1 MGGKVRTC
9 KASRQT
15 YVPTMPL
22 LICFAFVLLA
32 AAAIALWPRWV
43 RSRRERI
50 ASQPFPPAWR
60 RLLRRHVPLVARL
73 PARQQLR
80 LKGLMQVFL
89 AEKPII
95 GCRGLK
101 VTDEMRVTIAAL
113 ACLPLLGAARG
124 LYPELRQILLYPGA
138 FVVERP
144 VTESGGVLSDQR
156 RVLAGESWS
165 QGQVLLAWDE
175 VKRGAAT
182 PGDGHNVVI
191 HEFAHQLDQAG
202 GQANGAPA
210 LATAADYRRWS
221 TVMQN
226 EFDALRARLA
236 QGEPSLIDAYGATEP
251 AEFFAVIS
259 ELFFERPLELAAAH
273 PALYAELSR
282 YYRLDP
288 AGWH

>member
-1 MGGKVRTC
+1 
-9 KASRQT
+9 
-15 YVPTMPL
+15 MPL
-22 LICFAFVLLA
+22 LIWFAIALLA
-32 AAAIALWPRWV
+32 ATAIALWPLWV
-43 RSRRERI
+43 RRRRERL
-50 ASQPFPPAWR
+50 AGRPFPPAWR
-60 RLLRRHVPLVARL
+60 RLLRRHVPLVSRL
-73 PARQQLR
+73 PARQQLK

-89 AEKPII
+89 AEKPIL
-95 GCRGLK
+95 GCGGLK
-101 VTDEMRVTIAAL
+101 VTDEVRVTIAAL

-124 LYPELRQILLYPGA
+124 IYPELRQVLVYPGA

-144 VTESGGVLSDQR
+144 VTEGGVQSDQR

-191 HEFAHQLDQAG
+191 HEFAHQLDQANG
-202 GQANGAPA
+202 AANGAPA
-210 LATAADYRRWS
+210 LPTAEAYRRWS

-226 EFDALRARLA
+226 EFDALRGRLA
-236 QGEPSLIDAYGATEP
+236 RGEPGLIDAYGATDP

-259 ELFFERPLELAAAH
+259 ELFFERPIELAVGH
-273 PALYAELSR
+273 PALYAELSG

-288 AGWH
+288 AGWI

>member
-1 MGGKVRTC
+1 M
-9 KASRQT
+9 S
-15 YVPTMPL
+15 MWIWFPL
-22 LICFAFVLLA
+22 MLLV

-43 RSRRERI
+43 RRRRERI
-50 ASQPFPPAWR
+50 AARPFPAAWR

-95 GCRGLK
+95 GCRGLR
-101 VTDEMRVTIAAL
+101 VTDEVRITIAAL

-124 LYPELRQILLYPGA
+124 VYPELRQVLVYPGA
-138 FVVERP
+138 FIVDRP
-144 VTESGGVLSDQR
+144 VTEGGVQSDQR

-175 VKRGAAT
+175 VRRGAAT

-202 GQANGAPA
+202 GRANGAPA
-210 LATAADYRRWS
+210 LPTTEDYRRWS
-221 TVMQN
+221 TVMQH
-226 EFDALRARLA
+226 EFNALQARLA
-236 QGEPSLIDAYGATEP
+236 QGEPGLIDAYAATDP

-259 ELFFERPLELAAAH
+259 ELFFERPVELAAGH

-288 AGWH
+288 VSWSW

>member
-1 MGGKVRTC
+1 
-9 KASRQT
+9 
-15 YVPTMPL
+15 MPL
-22 LICFAFVLLA
+22 LICFVVVLLA
-32 AAAIALWPRWV
+32 ATGIALWPLWV
-43 RSRRERI
+43 RRRRERL
-50 ASQPFPPAWR
+50 AARPFPAAWR

-73 PARQQLR
+73 PARQQLK

-89 AEKPII
+89 AEKPIL
-95 GCRGLK
+95 GCRGLR
-101 VTDEMRVTIAAL
+101 VTDEVRVTIAAL

-124 LYPELRQILLYPGA
+124 VYPALRQVLVYPGA
-138 FVVERP
+138 FVVDRP
-144 VTESGGVLSDQR
+144 VTEGGVQSDQR

-202 GQANGAPA
+202 GRANGAPA
-210 LATAADYRRWS
+210 LPTADAYRRWS

-226 EFDALRARLA
+226 EFDALRWRLA
-236 QGEPSLIDAYGATEP
+236 SGEPGLIDAYAATDP

-259 ELFFERPLELAAAH
+259 ELFFERPVELAAMH
-273 PALYAELSR
+273 PALYAELSG

-288 AGWH
+288 ANWA

>member
-1 MGGKVRTC
+1 MV
-9 KASRQT
+9 
-15 YVPTMPL
+15 L
-22 LICFAFVLLA
+22 LLSFIVVLLA
-32 AAAIALWPRWV
+32 ACAIALWPLWV
-43 RSRRERI
+43 RRRRARI
-50 ASQPFPPAWR
+50 AGRPFPPAWR

-80 LKGLMQVFL
+80 LKALMQVFL

-95 GCRGLK
+95 GCRGLR
-101 VTDEMRVTIAAL
+101 VTDEVRVTIAAL

-124 LYPELRQILLYPGA
+124 IYPELRQVLVYPGA
-138 FVVERP
+138 FIVDRP
-144 VTESGGVLSDQR
+144 VTGSGGVLSDQR

-202 GQANGAPA
+202 GAANGAPA
-210 LATAADYRRWS
+210 LPTAEAYRRWS
-221 TVMQN
+221 TVMHN

-236 QGEPSLIDAYGATEP
+236 RGEPGLIDAYAATDP

-259 ELFFERPLELAAAH
+259 ELFFERPLELAAGH
-273 PALYAELSR
+273 PALYGELR
-282 YYRLDP
+282 GFYRLDP

>member
-1 MGGKVRTC
+1 
-9 KASRQT
+9 
-15 YVPTMPL
+15 MPL
-22 LICFAFVLLA
+22 LLCFLLVLLA
-32 AAAIALWPRWV
+32 AAGIALWPLWV
-43 RSRRERI
+43 RHRRERI
-50 ASQPFPPAWR
+50 ARQPFPSAWR

-89 AEKPII
+89 AEKPIL
-95 GCRGLK
+95 GCRGLR

-124 LYPELRQILLYPGA
+124 IYPELRQVLLYPGA
-138 FVVERP
+138 FVVDRP
-144 VTESGGVLSDQR
+144 VTEGGVQSDQR

-202 GQANGAPA
+202 GPANGAPA
-210 LATAADYRRWS
+210 LPTAEAYRRWS

-226 EFDALRARLA
+226 EFDALRWRLA
-236 QGEPSLIDAYGATEP
+236 QGEAGLIDAYAATDP

-259 ELFFERPLELAAAH
+259 ELFFERPGELAAGH
-273 PALYAELSR
+273 PALYTELRS

-288 AGWH
+288 AGWL

>member
-1 MGGKVRTC
+1 
-9 KASRQT
+9 
-15 YVPTMPL
+15 MPL
-22 LICFAFVLLA
+22 LVCFLLVLCA
-32 AAAIALWPRWV
+32 AAVIALWPLWV
-43 RSRRERI
+43 RHRRERI
-50 ASQPFPPAWR
+50 AGQPFPAAWR

-80 LKGLMQVFL
+80 LKALMQVFL

-95 GCRGLK
+95 GCRGLR
-101 VTDEMRVTIAAL
+101 VTDEVRVTIAAL

-124 LYPELRQILLYPGA
+124 LYPELRQVLVYPGA
-138 FVVERP
+138 FIVDRP
-144 VTESGGVLSDQR
+144 VTEGGVQSDQR

-175 VKRGAAT
+175 VRRGAAT

-191 HEFAHQLDQAG
+191 HEFAHQLDQAHG
-202 GQANGAPA
+202 AANGAPQ
-210 LATAADYRRWS
+210 LPTAEAYRRWS

-226 EFDALRARLA
+226 EFDALRWRLA
-236 QGEPSLIDAYGATEP
+236 RGEPGLIDAYAATDP

-259 ELFFERPLELAAAH
+259 ELFFERPVELAAGH
-273 PALYAELSR
+273 PALYAELSG

-288 AGWH
+288 TAWA

>member
-1 MGGKVRTC
+1 
-9 KASRQT
+9 
-15 YVPTMPL
+15 MPL
-22 LICFAFVLLA
+22 LLCFLLLLLA
-32 AAAIALWPRWV
+32 AAGIALWPLWV
-43 RSRRERI
+43 RRRRERI
-50 ASQPFPPAWR
+50 ARQPFPSAWR

-89 AEKPII
+89 AEKPIL
-95 GCRGLK
+95 GCRGLR

-124 LYPELRQILLYPGA
+124 IYPELRQVLLYPGA

-144 VTESGGVLSDQR
+144 VTEGGVQSDQR

-175 VKRGAAT
+175 VKRGAAL

-202 GQANGAPA
+202 GPANGAPA
-210 LATAADYRRWS
+210 LPTAEAYRRWS

-226 EFDALRARLA
+226 EFDALRWRLA
-236 QGEPSLIDAYGATEP
+236 QGEAGLIDAYAATDP

-259 ELFFERPLELAAAH
+259 ELFFERPAELAAGH
-273 PALYAELSR
+273 PALYAELR
-282 YYRLDP
+282 TYYRLDP
-288 AGWH
+288 AGWL

>member
-1 MGGKVRTC
+1 
-9 KASRQT
+9 
-15 YVPTMPL
+15 MPL
-22 LICFAFVLLA
+22 LTVFVVALLA
-32 AAAIALWPRWV
+32 AAGIALWPLWV
-43 RSRRERI
+43 RRRRERI
-50 ASQPFPPAWR
+50 ASQPFPAAWQ

-95 GCRGLK
+95 GCRGLR
-101 VTDEMRVTIAAL
+101 VSDEMRVTIAAL

-124 LYPELRQILLYPGA
+124 LYPELRQVLLYPTA
-138 FVVERP
+138 FIVDRP
-144 VTESGGVLSDQR
+144 VNDAGVLSEQR
-156 RVLAGESWS
+156 RALAGESWS

-191 HEFAHQLDQAG
+191 HEFAHQLDQHNG
-202 GQANGAPA
+202 PANGAPA
-210 LATAADYRRWS
+210 LATAAAYRRWS

-226 EFDALRARLA
+226 EFDALRVRLA
-236 QGEPSLIDAYGATEP
+236 RGEPGLIDAYGATEP
-251 AEFFAVIS
+251 AEFFAVVS
-259 ELFFERPLELAAAH
+259 ELFFERPIELAAGH
-273 PALYAELSR
+273 PALYAELQG

-288 AGWH
+288 AGWL

>member
-1 MGGKVRTC
+1 
-9 KASRQT
+9 
-15 YVPTMPL
+15 MPL
-22 LICFAFVLLA
+22 LLCFTLVLLA
-32 AAAIALWPRWV
+32 AAAIALWPLWV
-43 RSRRERI
+43 RRRRERI
-50 ASQPFPPAWR
+50 AGRPFPAAWR
-60 RLLRRHVPLVARL
+60 RLLRHHVPLVSRL
-73 PARQQLR
+73 PARQQLK

-95 GCRGLK
+95 GCRGLR
-101 VTDEMRVTIAAL
+101 VTDEVRVTIAAL

-124 LYPELRQILLYPGA
+124 LYPELRQVLVYPGA
-138 FVVERP
+138 FVVERS
-144 VTESGGVLSDQR
+144 VTENGVQSDQR

-175 VKRGAAT
+175 VQRGAAT

-202 GQANGAPA
+202 GRANGAPQ
-210 LATAADYRRWS
+210 LPTAEAYRRWS

-226 EFDALRARLA
+226 EFVALRSRLA
-236 QGEPSLIDAYGATEP
+236 RGEPGLIDAYAATDP

-259 ELFFERPLELAAAH
+259 ELFFERPIELAAGH
-273 PALYAELSR
+273 PALYAELSG

-288 AGWH
+288 AGWR

>member
-1 MGGKVRTC
+1 
-9 KASRQT
+9 
-15 YVPTMPL
+15 MPL
-22 LICFAFVLLA
+22 LICFAVVLLA
-32 AAAIALWPRWV
+32 AAGIALWPLWV
-43 RSRRERI
+43 RRRRERI
-50 ASQPFPPAWR
+50 AGRPFPAAWR
-60 RLLRRHVPLVARL
+60 RLLRRHVPLVSRL

-89 AEKPII
+89 AEKPIL
-95 GCRGLK
+95 GCRGLR
-101 VTDEMRVTIAAL
+101 VTDEIRVTIAAL

-124 LYPELRQILLYPGA
+124 IYPELRQVLVYPGA
-138 FVVERP
+138 FVVDRP

-202 GQANGAPA
+202 GAANGAPA
-210 LATAADYRRWS
+210 LPTAAAYRRWS

-226 EFDALRARLA
+226 EFDALRWRLA
-236 QGEPSLIDAYGATEP
+236 RVDELGPGLIDAYAATDP
-251 AEFFAVIS
+251 AEFFAVVS
-259 ELFFERPLELAAAH
+259 ELFFERPVELAAGH
-273 PALYAELSR
+273 PALYAELSG

-288 AGWH
+288 ASWA

>member
-1 MGGKVRTC
+1 
-9 KASRQT
+9 
-15 YVPTMPL
+15 MPL
-22 LICFAFVLLA
+22 LICFAVVLLA
-32 AAAIALWPRWV
+32 AAAIALWPLWV
-43 RSRRERI
+43 RRCRERI
-50 ASQPFPPAWR
+50 AGQPFPAAWR

-89 AEKPII
+89 AEKPIL
-95 GCRGLK
+95 GCRGLR

-124 LYPELRQILLYPGA
+124 VYPELRQVLLYPGA
-138 FVVERP
+138 FVVDRP
-144 VTESGGVLSDQR
+144 VTEGGVQSDQR

-175 VKRGAAT
+175 VKRGATT

-202 GQANGAPA
+202 GPANGAPA
-210 LATAADYRRWS
+210 LPTAEAYRRWS

-226 EFDALRARLA
+226 EFDGLRWRLA
-236 QGEPSLIDAYGATEP
+236 RGEPGLIDAYAATDP

-259 ELFFERPLELAAAH
+259 ELFFERPIELAAGH
-273 PALYAELSR
+273 PALYAELSG

-288 AGWH
+288 AGWS

>member
-1 MGGKVRTC
+1 
-9 KASRQT
+9 
-15 YVPTMPL
+15 MPL
-22 LICFAFVLLA
+22 LTAFLLALLA
-32 AAAIALWPRWV
+32 ATAIALWPLWV
-43 RSRRERI
+43 RHRRERI
-50 ASQPFPPAWR
+50 AGQPFPAAWR

-89 AEKPII
+89 AEKPIL

-124 LYPELRQILLYPGA
+124 LYPELRQVLLYPTA
-138 FVVERP
+138 FVVDRP
-144 VTESGGVLSDQR
+144 VTEGGVQSDQR

-202 GQANGAPA
+202 GPANGAPA
-210 LATAADYRRWS
+210 LPTAEAYRRWS

-226 EFDALRARLA
+226 EFDALRWRLA
-236 QGEPSLIDAYGATEP
+236 RGEPGLIDAYGATDP
-251 AEFFAVIS
+251 AEFFAVVS
-259 ELFFERPLELAAAH
+259 ELFFERPLELAAGH
-273 PALYAELSR
+273 PALYAELR
-282 YYRLDP
+282 GYYRLDP
-288 AGWH
+288 AGWG

>member
-1 MGGKVRTC
+1 
-9 KASRQT
+9 
-15 YVPTMPL
+15 MPL
-22 LICFAFVLLA
+22 LIVFCLALLA
-32 AAAIALWPRWV
+32 AGAIALWPLWV
-43 RSRRERI
+43 RRRRERI
-50 ASQPFPPAWR
+50 ASRPFPAAWR
-60 RLLRRHVPLVARL
+60 RLLRRHVPLVSRL

-89 AEKPII
+89 TEKPII
-95 GCRGLK
+95 GCRGLR

-124 LYPELRQILLYPGA
+124 VYPELRQVLLYPTA
-138 FVVERP
+138 FVVDRP
-144 VTESGGVLSDQR
+144 VNEAGVLSEQR

-202 GQANGAPA
+202 GPANGAPA
-210 LATAADYRRWS
+210 LPTAEAYRRWS

-226 EFDALRARLA
+226 EFDALNWQLA
-236 QGEPSLIDAYGATEP
+236 HGEPGLIDAYGATDP
-251 AEFFAVIS
+251 AEFFAVVS
-259 ELFFERPLELAAAH
+259 ELFFERPVELAAAH
-273 PALYAELSR
+273 PALYAELR
-282 YYRLDP
+282 GYYRLDP
-288 AGWH
+288 AGWL